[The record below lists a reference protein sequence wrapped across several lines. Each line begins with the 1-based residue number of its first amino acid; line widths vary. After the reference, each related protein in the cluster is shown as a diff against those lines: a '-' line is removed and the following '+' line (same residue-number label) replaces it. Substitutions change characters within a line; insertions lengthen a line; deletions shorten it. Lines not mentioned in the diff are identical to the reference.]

1 MDAMQEKYN
10 FGRAN
15 ATEFEQTKTTYIK
28 AAAQAVQAK
37 YEAMLRMRILMFY
50 NSGR

>member
-1 MDAMQEKYN
+1 MNAMQEKFN

-15 ATEFEQTKTTYIK
+15 ATEFEQAKTNYIK
-28 AAAQAVQAK
+28 TSAEAAQAK
-37 YEAMLRMRILMFY
+37 YEAMLRIRILQFY